1 MLSHVAGSGGPA
13 GAAAARLL
21 ISGPMSTITSFWT
34 TSGRFDVK

>member
-1 MLSHVAGSGGPA
+1 MLSHVSGSGGPA

-34 TSGRFDVK
+34 TSGRFQVK